1 MQSVVLYVS
10 LKLEIMKLLF
20 SGILLHWMSGTCICF
35 VVHFIDCEVL
45 RKRCNKL
52 EKAKQW

>member
-1 MQSVVLYVS
+1 MVVVLYVS